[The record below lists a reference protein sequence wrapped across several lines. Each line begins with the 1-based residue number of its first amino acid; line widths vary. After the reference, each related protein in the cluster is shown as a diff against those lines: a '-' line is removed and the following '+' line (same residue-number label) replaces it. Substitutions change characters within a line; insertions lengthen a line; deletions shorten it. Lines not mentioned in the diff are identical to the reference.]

1 MTDEY
6 APCHIVGATLS
17 ALIAAQDA
25 GDREGE
31 VLVLDQLNRE
41 DAIAGLVAAA
51 IWPGQLWPEHLE
63 VCQRGKRRCGRW
75 KRGSAKVGP
84 GKDAGPD
91 HTVGGQP
98 DSPRT
103 SHQSPRTTPW
113 AGRRQTRQPI
123 PLLSQN

>member
-6 APCHIVGATLS
+6 PPCHIVGATLS

-51 IWPGQLWPEHLE
+51 SLARAVMARTPGGVPAWQAALREME
-63 VCQRGKRRCGRW
+63 
-75 KRGSAKVGP
+75 A
-84 GKDAGPD
+84 
-91 HTVGGQP
+91 
-98 DSPRT
+98 
-103 SHQSPRTTPW
+103 
-113 AGRRQTRQPI
+113 RQC
-123 PLLSQN
+123 